1 MRTPNRNRSGFSL
14 VEVVIA
20 LSVIVIVS
28 ITSISIVLS
37 SVSSRTAATNK
48 AYAQNFADNLWECF
62 KASDSQEEFLAC
74 VLVAEGEDLSSY
86 SSTPLGDGSVVY
98 TVPCGRGK
106 ATAVVTVCFSSA
118 GDTFAIEVTD
128 QKDKEILS
136 FFYEKEVTP

>member
-74 VLVAEGEDLSSY
+74 VLVAEGEDLS
-86 SSTPLGDGSVVY
+86 TPDDVN
-98 TVPCGRGK
+98 
-106 ATAVVTVCFSSA
+106 
-118 GDTFAIEVTD
+118 FAI
-128 QKDKEILS
+128 KIYGWAS
-136 FFYEKEVTP
+136 GGRCG